1 MMDAHFKFAL
11 GEIVR
16 HKDLN
21 LRGVV
26 VEMDDKFVGTEEMY
40 NEMEELKPEKNQPW
54 YQVIIDGEEDISY
67 IPERLLVRDG
77 SPEPIRS
84 SLIPDLF
91 QTFENGKYS
100 RPTH

>member
-1 MMDAHFKFAL
+1 MTDIHFKYTL

-16 HKDLN
+16 HKDLG
-21 LRGVV
+21 LRGVII
-26 VEMDDKFVGTEEMY
+26 EMDDKFVGTDEMY
-40 NEMEELKPEKNQPW
+40 NEMEDTKPEKNQPW

-67 IPERLLVRDG
+67 IPERLLIRDDA
-77 SPEPIRS
+77 PEPIRS

-91 QTFENGKYS
+91 HKFENGKYS